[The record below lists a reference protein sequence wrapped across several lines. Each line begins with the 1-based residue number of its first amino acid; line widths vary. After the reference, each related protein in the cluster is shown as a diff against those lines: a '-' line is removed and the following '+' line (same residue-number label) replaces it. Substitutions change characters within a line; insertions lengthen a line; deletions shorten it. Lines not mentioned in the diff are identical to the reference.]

1 MNLNKAHTL
10 DLEEFNSIID
20 KIKSLDDIVIIS
32 KNLNIDNNNIFEE
45 IIKVHNEKENYIMKL
60 DELYKKKE
68 IMSINKKFE
77 IKKNKE
83 INIDVYYNMADGE
96 KNIIDLSAVEFKTIV
111 EKGSTE
117 NENKKFLDLINTN
130 INLCEKEINDLTS
143 KIIEM
148 SNEKDEKWKK
158 WSYLYENYRKIIES
172 TDNKLDN
179 IINPINEKEI
189 SSVKTIKNKEKNKIN
204 EVALE
209 HIDKNEL
216 LKENIIVSEEKIL
229 LADKVNKKIKK
240 QPNVEEIKE
249 SSESLKDTIKVK
261 RNYKKK
267 VLVSNINEVKKDNID
282 NEVDEVKVDEV
293 KVDEVKNSKK
303 ITKKK

>member
-20 KIKSLDDIVIIS
+20 KIKSLDDIVVIS

-60 DELYKKKE
+60 DDLYKKKE

-172 TDNKLDN
+172 ADNKLDN

-204 EVALE
+204 DVVLE

-216 LKENIIVSEEKIL
+216 LKDNIIVSEEKIL
-229 LADKVNKKIKK
+229 LTDKVNKKIKK
-240 QPNVEEIKE
+240 QPNIEEIKE

-267 VLVSNINEVKKDNID
+267 VLVSDINEVTKDNI
-282 NEVDEVKVDEV
+282 EVKVDEVKVDEV